1 MPLPK
6 DVRFVTFDCYGTL
19 IDWEG
24 GAYDAYQAEAD
35 RDGYTVDKNQMLP
48 LFTSIQHEV
57 QSGSYELYAEVLRR
71 TAVRSAAE
79 MGWDLE
85 PSRSGF
91 LPDSVPR
98 WPAFRETNAQL
109 ERFAKKF
116 EIGLISNIDDK
127 LLGATRRH
135 FRVDFDLVVTAQQV
149 RSYKPDPAHFK
160 ECARRI
166 EAKKKHW
173 VHIGSGYE
181 TDVAEALRQK
191 VPVIWVN
198 RHGQELESGQKK
210 PTAEVKTLRDAAKL
224 LGVA

>member
-19 IDWEG
+19 IDWESG
-24 GAYDAYQAEAD
+24 TYEAYQTEAD
-35 RDGYTVDKNQMLP
+35 RDGFTVDKNEMLA
-48 LFTSIQHEV
+48 LFTSIQHDV
-57 QSGSYELYAEVLRR
+57 QGGSYELYAEVLRR

-91 LPDSVPR
+91 LPNSVPA
-98 WPAFRETNAQL
+98 WPPFRETNAQL

-166 EAKKKHW
+166 GKKKGW
-173 VHIGSGYE
+173 VHITSGHY
-181 TDVAEALRQK
+181 TDVEPLIKMR
-191 VPVIWVN
+191 VPVIWIN
-198 RHGQELESGQKK
+198 RRGQKLESGAKK
-210 PTAEVKTLRDAAKL
+210 PTSEVKNLRDAAKK
-224 LGVA
+224 LGC